1 MTNENFY
8 LIEVRFQCMDVVVMG
23 VGQTKFGSH
32 PDKSLPELF
41 AQAFF
46 EAFDSSNVELNEIE
60 AIYIGNFV
68 GEITDG
74 SANLGGFIAD
84 EIGLSGVQAMR
95 YESACCSSA
104 VAFKE
109 AYLAIKHG
117 IYDCVLVGGVE
128 KLKSAGTGI
137 GTRALATALDGVYE
151 VNTGLTFPGVFALVA
166 RLYSETYGISLER
179 LRECMAYVSIKN
191 HKFGAK
197 NPKAQF
203 YKKLENLKV
212 EDVLNSKM
220 ICSPLTLLDCCPM
233 TDGASALI
241 LASEEFARER
251 IDEPVYVRGVGQSS
265 AGSLFRQ
272 KSAIIKALPRKK
284 SSQIAYKMAGLSPR
298 DIDVALVHDCFT
310 IAEIIALEAMGF
322 FKYGECAMATA
333 EGLTDIDGEI
343 PVNVDGG
350 LIGKGHPVGATGT
363 AQIYSAVKLLRNELD
378 FVKVDAE
385 NVVTDTLGGDFG
397 TLVNVILSIHKR

>member
-1 MTNENFY
+1 
-8 LIEVRFQCMDVVVMG
+8 MDVVVLG

-32 PDKSLPELF
+32 PNLSLPELF

-46 EAFDSSNVELNEIE
+46 EAFDSSNVELKDIE
-60 AIYIGNFV
+60 AIYLGNFV

-74 SANLGGFIAD
+74 CANLGGFIAD
-84 EIGLSGVQAMR
+84 EIGLEGVQAMR

-128 KLKSAGTGI
+128 KLKSAGTAI
-137 GTRALATALDGVYE
+137 GTRALSTALDGVYE

-166 RLYSETYGISLER
+166 RLYSETYGIPLER
-179 LRECMAYVSIKN
+179 LREMMAYVSIKN
-191 HKFGAK
+191 HRYGAL

-203 YKKLENLKV
+203 YGKLGNLKV

-233 TDGASALI
+233 TDGASAVI
-241 LASEEFARER
+241 LASYDFAKDMV
-251 IDEPVYVRGVGQSS
+251 DEPIFVRGVGQSS

-272 KSAIIKALPRKK
+272 KREVVKALPRKRA
-284 SSQIAYKMAGLSPR
+284 SEMAFKMAGLGPK
-298 DIDVALVHDCFT
+298 DIDVAFVHDCFT

-322 FKYGECAMATA
+322 FEYGEGAKASA
-333 EGLTDIDGEI
+333 EGLTNIGGDVA
-343 PVNVDGG
+343 VNIDGG

-363 AQIYSAVKLLRNELD
+363 AQIYSAVKILRNELD
-378 FVKVDAE
+378 FVRVDAE
-385 NVVTDTLGGDFG
+385 NVMTDTLGGDFG
-397 TLVNVILSIHKR
+397 TIVNVILSVHRR

>member
-1 MTNENFY
+1 
-8 LIEVRFQCMDVVVMG
+8 MDVVVMG

-46 EAFDSSNVELNEIE
+46 EAFDSSNIELKDIE
-60 AIYIGNFV
+60 ALYIGNFV

-84 EIGLSGVQAMR
+84 EIGLSGIQAMR

-109 AYLAIKHG
+109 ACLAIKHG
-117 IYDCVLVGGVE
+117 IYDCVVVGGVE
-128 KLKSAGTGI
+128 KLKSAGTAI
-137 GTRALATALDGVYE
+137 GTRALATAVDGVYE
-151 VNTGLTFPGVFALVA
+151 INTGLTFPGVFALVA
-166 RLYSETYGISLER
+166 RLYAETYGIPLEK
-179 LRECMAYVSIKN
+179 LREMMAYVSIKN
-191 HKFGAK
+191 HRYGAR

-203 YKKLENLKV
+203 YNKLGNLKV

-220 ICSPLTLLDCCPM
+220 ISSPLTLLDCCPM
-233 TDGASALI
+233 TDGASAVV
-241 LASEEFARER
+241 LASESFAKDR

-272 KSAIIKALPRKK
+272 KKEIVKALPRRK
-284 SSQIAYKMAGLSPR
+284 SSEMAYKMAGLSPK

-310 IAEIIALEAMGF
+310 IAEIVALEAMGF
-322 FKYGECAMATA
+322 FNYGEGAKATA
-333 EGLTDIDGEI
+333 EGLTNIGGDVA
-343 PVNVDGG
+343 VNIDGG

-363 AQIYSAVKLLRNELD
+363 AQIYSAVKILRNELD

-385 NVVTDTLGGDFG
+385 NVITDTLGGDFG
-397 TLVNVILSIHKR
+397 TLVNVILSVHRR

>member
-1 MTNENFY
+1 
-8 LIEVRFQCMDVVVMG
+8 MG

-46 EAFDSSNVELNEIE
+46 EAFDSSNIELKDIE

-74 SANLGGFIAD
+74 CANLGGFIAD
-84 EIGLSGVQAMR
+84 EIGLKGVQAMR

-117 IYDCVLVGGVE
+117 IYDCVVVGGVE
-128 KLKSAGTGI
+128 KLKSAGTPI
-137 GTRALATALDGVYE
+137 GTRALATAVDGVYE

-166 RLYSETYGISLER
+166 RLYSETYGIPLEK
-179 LRECMAYVSIKN
+179 LREYIAHVSIKN
-191 HKFGAK
+191 HKYGAR

-203 YKKLENLKV
+203 YNKLGDLKV

-233 TDGASALI
+233 TDGASAVI
-241 LASEEFARER
+241 LASEKFAKER
-251 IDEPVYVRGVGQSS
+251 IEEPVYVRGVGQSS

-272 KSAIIKALPRKK
+272 KREIVKALPRRK
-284 SSQIAYKMAGLSPR
+284 SSEMAYKMAGLSPK

-310 IAEIIALEAMGF
+310 IAEVIALEAMGF
-322 FKYGECAMATA
+322 FEYGECAKATA
-333 EGLTDIDGEI
+333 EGLTDIGGDVA
-343 PVNVDGG
+343 VNIDGG

-363 AQIYSAVKLLRNELD
+363 AQIYSAVKILRNELD

-385 NVVTDTLGGDFG
+385 NVMTDTLGGDFG
-397 TLVNVILSIHKR
+397 TIVNVILSIHRR

>member
-1 MTNENFY
+1 
-8 LIEVRFQCMDVVVMG
+8 MDVVVMG

-46 EAFDSSNVELNEIE
+46 EAFDNSNIELKDIE
-60 AIYIGNFV
+60 AIYFGNFV

-84 EIGLSGVQAMR
+84 EIGLAGIPAMR
-95 YESACCSSA
+95 FESACSSSA

-109 AYLAIKHG
+109 AYLAVKHG
-117 IYDCVLVGGVE
+117 IYDCVLVGGAE
-128 KLKSAGTGI
+128 KLKSAGTAI
-137 GTRALATALDGVYE
+137 GTRALATAVDGVYE
-151 VNTGLTFPGVFALVA
+151 INSGLTFPGVFALVA
-166 RLYSETYGISLER
+166 RLYASVYDIPLEK
-179 LRECMAYVSIKN
+179 LREKIAHVSIKN
-191 HKFGAK
+191 HKYGAM

-203 YKKLENLKV
+203 YNKLGNLKV

-233 TDGASALI
+233 TDGASAVI
-241 LASEEFARER
+241 IANEKFAKDR
-251 IDEPVYVRGVGQSS
+251 IDEPIYIRGVGQSS

-272 KSAIIKALPRKK
+272 KWDIVKALPRRRA
-284 SSQIAYKMAGLSPR
+284 SEIAYKMAGLSPK

-310 IAEIIALEAMGF
+310 IAEVIAIEAMGF
-322 FKYGECAMATA
+322 FEYGKGADATA
-333 EGLTDIDGEI
+333 EGLTDVGGEVA
-343 PVNVDGG
+343 VNIDGG

-363 AQIYSAVKLLRNELD
+363 AQIYSAVKLLRGELD
-378 FVKVDAE
+378 FVKVEAE
-385 NVVTDTLGGDFG
+385 NVMTDTLGGDFG
-397 TLVNVILSIHKR
+397 TLVNVILSVHKR

>member
-1 MTNENFY
+1 M
-8 LIEVRFQCMDVVVMG
+8 VVVMG

-32 PDKSLPELF
+32 PDKTLPELF

-46 EAFDSSNVELNEIE
+46 EAFDSSNIELRDIE
-60 AIYIGNFV
+60 ALYIGNFV

-74 SANLGGFIAD
+74 SANLGGFVAD
-84 EIGLSGVQAMR
+84 EIGLRGIPAMR

-117 IYDCVLVGGVE
+117 MYDCVVVGGVE
-128 KLKSAGTGI
+128 KLKSAGTAI
-137 GTRALATALDGVYE
+137 GTRALATAVDGAYE
-151 VNTGLTFPGVFALVA
+151 INVGLTFPGVFALVT
-166 RLYSETYGISLER
+166 RLYSETYGIPLDK
-179 LRECMAYVSIKN
+179 LREMIAHVSIKN
-191 HKFGAK
+191 HRYGAK

-233 TDGASALI
+233 TDGASAVI
-241 LASEEFARER
+241 LASDDFAKDR
-251 IDEPVYVRGVGQSS
+251 IDEPIYVRGVGQSS

-272 KSAIIKALPRKK
+272 KRDIVKALPRRL
-284 SSQIAYKMAGLSPR
+284 SSQRAYKMAKLEPK
-298 DIDVALVHDCFT
+298 DIDVAFIHDCFT
-310 IAEIIALEAMGF
+310 IAEIVALEALGF
-322 FKYGECAMATA
+322 FEYGECASATV
-333 EGLTDIDGEI
+333 EGLTDVGGKVA
-343 PVNVDGG
+343 VNVDGG

-363 AQIYSAVKLLRNELD
+363 AQIYSAVKILRNELD

-385 NVVTDTLGGDFG
+385 NVITDTLGGDFG
-397 TLVNVILSIHKR
+397 TIVNVILSVHRG